1 MSRTFLTLIALP
13 LLTLAASFGLP
24 AGAIDE
30 TKPSRP
36 HVTFTKDVAPIFF
49 EKCATCH
56 RPGEAAPMSIL
67 SFGEA
72 RPWAKSIREKVVSRE
87 MPPWHADPRYGEF
100 KNDRR
105 LTQSEIDTIVAWVD
119 GGAKEGNPAD
129 LPPAPEFVEG
139 WRIGKPDLV
148 IQMPEEFTLAASG
161 PDEYHY
167 FEVETNFA
175 EDRYVQMAE
184 ARPGNR
190 KIVHHILA
198 FVQPPGKDRPAQN
211 RMTKEAIEKLREKME
226 RESVFYRDGFLMRM
240 KPDVPIHDDGCQLP
254 TDASDRAFQELGMVL
269 CGFAPGMNAAT
280 WEPGTAKKIPAGSRI
295 IFQVHYSKAAGSV
308 QKDRSMVGLLF
319 AKQPPE
325 RQIITQPIVNRY
337 FKIPPGAPNHKSTA
351 CWTTQEDIR
360 LINLMPHMHLR
371 GKAMEIRAFYP
382 DGRDEILLDVP
393 NYSFSWQTVYY
404 LKQPLAIPKGTRFLV
419 TGYFDNSAKNKYN
432 PDPTRSVRFGE
443 PSYDEMLAAFVEYS
457 VERKPLEPV
466 ATSSSEPAARE

>member
-1 MSRTFLTLIALP
+1 MSRAWYTLIALS
-13 LLTLAASFGLP
+13 LLMVAASLGLP
-24 AGAIDE
+24 AGPINE

-36 HVTFTKDVAPIFF
+36 RVTFTKDVAPIFF
-49 EKCATCH
+49 EKCAACH

-67 SFGEA
+67 SYGEA
-72 RPWAKSIREKVVSRE
+72 RPWAKSIREKVISRE
-87 MPPWHADPRYGEF
+87 MPPWHADPLHGEF

-105 LTQSEIDTIVAWVD
+105 LTQPEIDTIVAWVD
-119 GGAKEGNPAD
+119 GGAKEGNPVE
-129 LPPAPEFVEG
+129 LPAAPEFVAG
-139 WRIGKPDLV
+139 WSIGKPDLV
-148 IQMPEEFTLAASG
+148 IHMPEEFTLAASG

-167 FEVETNFA
+167 FEAETNFT

-190 KIVHHILA
+190 KLVHHILA
-198 FVQPPGKDRPAQN
+198 FVQPPRKDGPAQT
-211 RMTKEAIEKLREKME
+211 RMTKEEIEKVREKME
-226 RESVFYRDGFLMRM
+226 RESVFYRDGFLMRL
-240 KPDVPIHDDGCQLP
+240 KPDVTVHDDGCQLQGE
-254 TDASDRAFQELGMVL
+254 ANEGVFQELGMVL
-269 CGFAPGMNAAT
+269 CGFAPGMNPAT
-280 WEPGTAKKIPAGSRI
+280 WETGTAKKIPAGSRI
-295 IFQVHYSKAAGSV
+295 IFQIHYSKQAGTV

-325 RQIITQPIVNRY
+325 RQIITQPVVNRY

-371 GKAMEIRAFYP
+371 GKAMEIKAFYP
-382 DGRDEILLDVP
+382 DGRDEILLNVP

-404 LKQPLAIPKGTRFLV
+404 LKQPLAIPKGTRIMV

-443 PSYDEMLAAFVEYS
+443 PSYDEMLSAFIEYS
-457 VERKPLEPV
+457 VERKPLKPAMPSSGEPG
-466 ATSSSEPAARE
+466 EQE